1 MHKINELIIVCIFRF
16 TVALGGLAITEVI
29 QKTTDRLEAI
39 KVEGVHVCAIL
50 RYLMFSH
57 LNVEVIRHSNQKW
70 YHHLPRKGI
79 SQL

>member
-1 MHKINELIIVCIFRF
+1 MQRIDELIIVYIFRF

-39 KVEGVHVCAIL
+39 KVEGVHVCVIL
-50 RYLMFSH
+50 QDLMFSH
-57 LNVEVIRHSNQKW
+57 LNVEVIRHSNRKW
-70 YHHLPRKGI
+70 YHRLFRKGI

>member
-1 MHKINELIIVCIFRF
+1 MKKINELIIVCIFRF

-39 KVEGVHVCAIL
+39 KVEGVHVCTI
-50 RYLMFSH
+50 RQDLMFSH
-57 LNVEVIRHSNQKW
+57 LNVQLIRHSSQKW
-70 YHHLPRKGI
+70 YHHLFRNRI